1 MKLGLSEDEFD
12 YTVPLLV
19 AFSGWL
25 VLLAYLYYCYIQYR
39 QDIVT
44 LLFSGTDTARIGTFL
59 ILVAPLVSS
68 ILGFALS
75 ERLKMYRTD
84 YLEQMHF
91 KTLFEN
97 ELRETLDRLILC
109 FVNALDS
116 KSPWTKGHSL
126 RVQHYCLMIA
136 RELKLPE
143 EQVEQLSIAALL
155 HDIGKIGTYDDILN
169 KLEDLTPNEYAMIK
183 KHPGNA
189 VSILEP
195 IPQFSALLPI
205 IKGHHERLDGRG
217 YPDGLKGTQIPL
229 LARILC
235 VADAYDAITSERPY
249 KESMGL
255 SQGITEVQRS
265 SGVQFDPAIV
275 QALVEAHKKPE
286 FCSEA
291 LAPAAALSASA

>member
-1 MKLGLSEDEFD
+1 TG
-12 YTVPLLV
+12 
-19 AFSGWL
+19 
-25 VLLAYLYYCYIQYR
+25 
-39 QDIVT
+39 
-44 LLFSGTDTARIGTFL
+44 
-59 ILVAPLVSS
+59 
-68 ILGFALS
+68 
-75 ERLKMYRTD
+75 
-84 YLEQMHF
+84 YLEQIHF
-91 KTLFEN
+91 KTLVEN

-169 KLEDLTPNEYAMIK
+169 KLEDLTPDEYAMIK

-195 IPQFSALLPI
+195 IPQFSTLLPI
-205 IKGHHERLDGRG
+205 IRAHHERLDGRG
-217 YPDGLKGTQIPL
+217 YPDGLQDTQIPL
-229 LARILC
+229 PARILC

-249 KESMGL
+249 KESMGKAR
-255 SQGITEVQRS
+255 GIAEVQRS
-265 SGVQFDPAIV
+265 SGSQFDPAV
-275 QALVEAHKKPE
+275 VRALAEAHQKPGFIPE
-286 FCSEA
+286 
-291 LAPAAALSASA
+291 P

>member
-1 MKLGLSEDEFD
+1 MKLGLSKDEFD
-12 YTVPLLV
+12 YTIPLVV

-25 VLLAYLYYCYIQYR
+25 VLLAYLYYSYIQYN
-39 QDIVT
+39 QDIVSLIFSADGTARTGT
-44 LLFSGTDTARIGTFL
+44 LLVL
-59 ILVAPLVSS
+59 IAPLTSG
-68 ILGFALS
+68 ILGYALR
-75 ERLKMYRTD
+75 ERLKMYRTG
-84 YLEQMHF
+84 YLEQVHF

-169 KLEDLTPNEYAMIK
+169 KLEDLTPDEYAMIK

-195 IPQFSALLPI
+195 IPQFSTLLPI
-205 IKGHHERLDGRG
+205 IRAHHERIDGRG
-217 YPDGLKGTQIPL
+217 YPDGLQDTQIPL
-229 LARILC
+229 PARILC

-249 KESMGL
+249 KESMGKAR
-255 SQGITEVQRS
+255 GIAEVQRS
-265 SGVQFDPAIV
+265 SGSQFDPAV
-275 QALVEAHKKPE
+275 VRALAEAHQKPGFIPE
-286 FCSEA
+286 
-291 LAPAAALSASA
+291 P